1 MWLYSKNGFLS
12 IIEPFDK
19 MKENG
24 FLLVRGRVAGDI
36 EAHFPEAKVQ
46 QTPAR
51 DYLYRALVR
60 RERVAQVLAD
70 QVKAIDYSNYKSTV
84 DDMVRHRWYHR
95 VWDQMV
101 ELQEEKANDD
111 SR

>member
-1 MWLYSKNGFLS
+1 MWLYSKHGFLS

-19 MKENG
+19 MKEEG

-46 QTPAR
+46 ITPNR
-51 DYLYRALVR
+51 DYLFRALVR
-60 RERVAQVLAD
+60 RERVAQILAD
-70 QVKAIDYSNYKSTV
+70 QVKAIDYSNYKGTIK
-84 DDMVRHRWYHR
+84 DRVRHRWYHR
-95 VWDQMV
+95 VWDEMCG
-101 ELQEEKANDD
+101 LQEEKADEY